1 MRAARFVPFV
11 FSLSLSG
18 LESSR
23 RAWGSYNVDGPVRG
37 RGTYRLLRVAVA
49 DMVGCEVLPD
59 GEAVMVNVINLDSGY
74 HIRL

>member
-1 MRAARFVPFV
+1 MRAPRFETFV
-11 FSLSLSG
+11 FSLLLSG

-23 RAWGSYNVDGPVRG
+23 RAWGSYNADGPVRG

-59 GEAVMVNVINLDSGY
+59 GEAVMD
-74 HIRL
+74 HIFVLKTI